1 MASQEGNRIDLMT
14 LPPQQL
20 AQLKEQL
27 EQQIE
32 QFSMNFQDLQN
43 AISGFH
49 SSGLAIEDLSRQK
62 EGERVSENRA
72 DVIRCDAPCASHLS
86 RTPTTTLPTFGG
98 NQPSCSPNVPDRFFF
113 LSLSLSLSLGK
124 DVLIPLT
131 SSLYVGGTLGN
142 PDNVMVDIGTGYYVE
157 KTAEGGRDYCK
168 RKVMILTKALEDLAE
183 IIKAKRQQVQQ
194 CQRVLQMKMQQFQQQ
209 EQQGASV

>member
-1 MASQEGNRIDLMT
+1 MSVCPRIGPMRFDAT
-14 LPPQQL
+14 LLAHRICRAPRQPPFPL
-20 AQLKEQL
+20 LVGVTTVLLTER
-27 EQQIE
+27 
-32 QFSMNFQDLQN
+32 
-43 AISGFH
+43 
-49 SSGLAIEDLSRQK
+49 SS
-62 EGERVSENRA
+62 
-72 DVIRCDAPCASHLS
+72 
-86 RTPTTTLPTFGG
+86 
-98 NQPSCSPNVPDRFFF
+98 FFF
-113 LSLSLSLSLGK
+113 LSLSLSLGK

>member
-72 DVIRCDAPCASHLS
+72 DAIRCDAPCASHLS

-98 NQPSCSPNVPDRFFF
+98 RHNRLAHRTFLFFF
-113 LSLSLSLSLGK
+113 SFSLSLSLGK

>member
-62 EGERVSENRA
+62 E
-72 DVIRCDAPCASHLS
+72 
-86 RTPTTTLPTFGG
+86 
-98 NQPSCSPNVPDRFFF
+98 
-113 LSLSLSLSLGK
+113 GK

>member
-113 LSLSLSLSLGK
+113 FLSLSLSL
-124 DVLIPLT
+124 
-131 SSLYVGGTLGN
+131 
-142 PDNVMVDIGTGYYVE
+142 
-157 KTAEGGRDYCK
+157 
-168 RKVMILTKALEDLAE
+168 
-183 IIKAKRQQVQQ
+183 
-194 CQRVLQMKMQQFQQQ
+194 
-209 EQQGASV
+209 

>member
-1 MASQEGNRIDLMT
+1 MVGINR
-14 LPPQQL
+14 L
-20 AQLKEQL
+20 A
-27 EQQIE
+27 
-32 QFSMNFQDLQN
+32 
-43 AISGFH
+43 H
-49 SSGLAIEDLSRQK
+49 
-62 EGERVSENRA
+62 
-72 DVIRCDAPCASHLS
+72 
-86 RTPTTTLPTFGG
+86 RTFPIA
-98 NQPSCSPNVPDRFFF
+98 FFF
-113 LSLSLSLSLGK
+113 FLSLSLSLGK

>member
-72 DVIRCDAPCASHLS
+72 DVIRCDATRSDATRRDATRCDAL
-86 RTPTTTLPTFGG
+86 R
-98 NQPSCSPNVPDRFFF
+98 C
-113 LSLSLSLSLGK
+113 
-124 DVLIPLT
+124 
-131 SSLYVGGTLGN
+131 N
-142 PDNVMVDIGTGYYVE
+142 PIRCD
-157 KTAEGGRDYCK
+157 A
-168 RKVMILTKALEDLAE
+168 
-183 IIKAKRQQVQQ
+183 
-194 CQRVLQMKMQQFQQQ
+194 MQ
-209 EQQGASV
+209 